1 MAIFLHALLI
11 FLIFVGVDWSDN
23 PKKNVA
29 SVDVINASLVDT
41 KNLVNSEL
49 AKQKAAKE
57 KARKKAEAEKRART
71 EAAIRERE
79 LKAQFEAE
87 VDSSERT
94 QLMALI
100 AEKVE
105 RNWRQPPGSDGLTCL
120 IEVRL
125 STNGSVL
132 LVNVV
137 KSSGVSSFDRS
148 VEAAV
153 YRSDPLPTPD
163 SPRLKA
169 EFRKLTFKF
178 DPNE

>member
-1 MAIFLHALLI
+1 
-11 FLIFVGVDWSDN
+11 
-23 PKKNVA
+23 
-29 SVDVINASLVDT
+29 
-41 KNLVNSEL
+41 
-49 AKQKAAKE
+49 
-57 KARKKAEAEKRART
+57 
-71 EAAIRERE
+71 
-79 LKAQFEAE
+79 
-87 VDSSERT
+87 
-94 QLMALI
+94 MALI